1 LDALRAAG
9 VEPYPVRFD
18 RDLTLGELRDKYGQ
32 LPADSDTGDRVRV
45 AGRLML
51 IRRQGG
57 LSFAELRD
65 RAGHVQLFVDTHEVG
80 VEKHHTFDHLDRG
93 DIVGVEGT
101 VMTTH
106 TGELSVKVDTFQLLS
121 KGIRPLPEKGMDLTE
136 ALFREAA
143 QAALGTTI
151 VTVKGETVDL
161 AEPFRRAT
169 MVELIKEKLD
179 VDINPAMDVDEAR
192 KVLDG
197 LGVPYER
204 DWGAGKMTDE

>member
-1 LDALRAAG
+1 MRTVAPGRTSMVTVSGTSSGVIPSNLCPERPVLVSPPCRQYIPCCMGEGQDTGSSDRERSQRLAKIDALRAAG

-93 DIVGVEGT
+93 DI
-101 VMTTH
+101 
-106 TGELSVKVDTFQLLS
+106 
-121 KGIRPLPEKGMDLTE
+121 
-136 ALFREAA
+136 
-143 QAALGTTI
+143 
-151 VTVKGETVDL
+151 
-161 AEPFRRAT
+161 
-169 MVELIKEKLD
+169 
-179 VDINPAMDVDEAR
+179 
-192 KVLDG
+192 
-197 LGVPYER
+197 
-204 DWGAGKMTDE
+204 